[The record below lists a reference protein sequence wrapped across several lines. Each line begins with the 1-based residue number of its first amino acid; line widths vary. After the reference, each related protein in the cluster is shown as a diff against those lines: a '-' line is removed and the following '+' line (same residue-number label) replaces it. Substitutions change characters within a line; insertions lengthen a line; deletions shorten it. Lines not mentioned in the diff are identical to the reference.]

1 LIHFYKRFFLEI
13 TDLTVRMS
21 RVTRKNTLGVSKSN
35 ENNIF
40 VNKNSNIPVPS
51 KRKADDDLKES
62 KTRKRAAFGDL
73 TNAQAEKQASG
84 SNIKNQVKKGLNN
97 IVGKGKNNL
106 KGKETKLAT
115 KKVATKVKS
124 EVVLKVP
131 DLGTS
136 SSSEEGLLCT
146 IDSDVSSNDVTVKE
160 VEEDKVDVF
169 EVKEVPRK
177 TPPEGVI
184 DFDLETLGD
193 PQQHS
198 EYAMETFQYYK
209 DREAEFRVPDY
220 MGAQKE
226 ITDVMRAILV
236 DWLVEVQESFELN
249 HETLYTAVKMTDI
262 YLSKKQVRKED
273 LQLVGATACLIACKV
288 DERIPPMVDDFLY
301 VCDDAYT
308 RDQLM
313 KMERKMLG
321 VVGFDLG
328 YSLSYRFLRR
338 YGRVCKV
345 TMPVLTLARYI
356 LELSLME
363 YGVNVNVSES
373 EVAAGCLVLAFKMT
387 GIKGYGSTL
396 AYYSGYALE
405 DLTSM
410 VEKLLVMLKKP
421 GQENLKTVRSK
432 YNHKVFHEVAA
443 TPVPDTVDL
452 TNDD

>member
-1 LIHFYKRFFLEI
+1 
-13 TDLTVRMS
+13 
-21 RVTRKNTLGVSKSN
+21 VTRNTSSVSKLN

-40 VNKNSNIPVPS
+40 VNKNSNIPVPA
-51 KRKADDDLKES
+51 KRKAEEDIKKDA
-62 KTRKRAAFGDL
+62 KTRRRAAFGDL
-73 TNAQAEKQASG
+73 TNAQGEKQSSG

-106 KGKETKLAT
+106 KGRDAKAAAT
-115 KKVATKVKS
+115 KKVVPSKVKKDV
-124 EVVLKVP
+124 EIKFP
-131 DLGTS
+131 ELGTS

-146 IDSDVSSNDVTVKE
+146 LDSTETSVNDVTIKQDEENDEVKI
-160 VEEDKVDVF
+160 F
-169 EVKEVPRK
+169 EVKEVSRK
-177 TPPEGVI
+177 LPPEGVA
-184 DFDLETLGD
+184 DFDLETMGD

-209 DREAEFRVPDY
+209 DREAPFRVPDY
-220 MGAQKE
+220 MSAQKE

-338 YGRVCKV
+338 YGRVCRV

-356 LELSLME
+356 LEMSLME
-363 YGVNVNVSES
+363 YGVNVDVSES
-373 EVAAGCLVLAFKMT
+373 EVAAGCLVLAFKMK
-387 GIKGYGSTL
+387 GIKGYGPTL
-396 AYYSGYALE
+396 AHYSGYQLS
-405 DLTSM
+405 DLASM
-410 VEKLLVMLKKP
+410 VEKLLVMMQKP
-421 GQENLKTVRSK
+421 AKENLKTVRSK

-443 TPVPDTVDL
+443 TPVPDKVDM

>member
-1 LIHFYKRFFLEI
+1 
-13 TDLTVRMS
+13 MS
-21 RVTRKNTLGVSKSN
+21 RVTRNTLGVSKSN
-35 ENNIF
+35 ENNIQ
-40 VNKNSNIPVPS
+40 VTKNSNIPVPS
-51 KRKADDDLKES
+51 KRKAEEELKKES

-73 TNAQAEKQASG
+73 TNAQAEKQTSG
-84 SNIKNQVKKGLNN
+84 SNNIKNQVKKGLNN
-97 IVGKGKNNL
+97 FVGKGKNTL
-106 KGKETKLAT
+106 KGKDSKTAA
-115 KKVATKVKS
+115 KKVVPKVKD
-124 EVVLKVP
+124 EVEVKIP
-131 DLGTS
+131 ELGTS

-146 IDSDVSSNDVTVKE
+146 LDSGESSNDVTVKE
-160 VEEDKVDVF
+160 EEEEEKVF
-169 EVKEVPRK
+169 EVKEAPRK
-177 TPPEGVI
+177 VPPKGVL

-209 DREAEFRVPDY
+209 DRESAFRVPDY
-220 MGAQKE
+220 MNAQME
-226 ITDVMRAILV
+226 ITDVMRGILV

-313 KMERKMLG
+313 KMERKMLS

-363 YGVNVNVSES
+363 YSINVDVSES
-373 EVAAGCLVLAFKMT
+373 EVAAGCLVLAFKMK
-387 GIKGYGSTL
+387 GIKGYASTL
-396 AYYSGYALE
+396 SYYSGFSLS
-405 DLTSM
+405 DLSPM
-410 VEKLLVMLKKP
+410 VQKLLTMMQKP
-421 GQENLKTVRSK
+421 AKENLKTVRSK

-443 TPVPDTVDL
+443 TPVPTSVDM
-452 TNDD
+452 TTDE

>member
-1 LIHFYKRFFLEI
+1 
-13 TDLTVRMS
+13 MS
-21 RVTRKNTLGVSKSN
+21 RVTRNTVGASRTN

-51 KRKADDDLKES
+51 KRKAEDDLKKES

-73 TNAQAEKQASG
+73 TNAQAEKQSSG

-106 KGKETKLAT
+106 KGKETKAVAS
-115 KKVATKVKS
+115 KKVVSKPKS
-124 EVVLKVP
+124 EVEIKLP
-131 DLGTS
+131 ELGTS

-146 IDSDVSSNDVTVKE
+146 LDSAESSANDVTLKQDEDDV
-160 VEEDKVDVF
+160 EDKVF
-169 EVKEVPRK
+169 EVKEAPRK
-177 TPPEGVI
+177 IPPEGVT

-220 MGAQKE
+220 MGAQRE

-249 HETLYTAVKMTDI
+249 HETLYTAVKMTDL

-338 YGRVCKV
+338 YGRVCRV

-363 YGVNVNVSES
+363 YGVNVEVSES
-373 EVAAGCLVLAFKMT
+373 EVAAGCLVLAFKMK
-387 GIKGYGSTL
+387 GIKGYGPTL
-396 AYYSGYALE
+396 SYYSGYELA
-405 DLTSM
+405 DLVSM
-410 VEKLLVMLKKP
+410 VDKLLAMMQKP
-421 GQENLKTVRSK
+421 AKENLKTVRSK

-443 TPVPDTVDL
+443 TPVPDNVDV
-452 TNDD
+452 TKDD